1 MRRMIVLLA
10 AFALA
15 VAACGGTDVIGVET
29 VSPSKA
35 AEVVADAPADLVVLD
50 IRTPEEYAAGTIE
63 GSVNIDFYA
72 ADFADQLAALDRDA
86 TYVLF
91 CRSGNRSA
99 TAAQMM
105 RDLDFAEVYEINGG
119 IVAWSQAGQPI
130 ALP

>member
-10 AFALA
+10 TFALA

-63 GSVNIDFYA
+63 GSVNMDFYA